1 MVDYQVDMEM
11 LKNICPVYN
20 DYIQDE
26 TANNANNT
34 YNFTQLEGEI
44 MLLKDKYFAKV
55 EYGNQYIDKLNAVEK
70 DYFEKKYGPEIYRY
84 LKDKRDQFI
93 ESKSKEEC
101 QSMLLSDGSDFDVDE
116 IGNFIQ
122 NLQRDISNEFKL
134 YNELESQ
141 SNENI
146 ANIDNINDNTT
157 TIKDELSKLYSKSS
171 LDKRKIEYRQE
182 EIQKINYYN
191 NMITI
196 FYFFVLFMYFLYLVV
211 TEKLNIGKSWF
222 IYIILI
228 IFPIYIYP
236 FLFYYIKK
244 LFTFLSINMELSGPK
259 HVFINEDVKFNFLG

>member
-20 DYIQDE
+20 DYVQDE
-26 TANNANNT
+26 TENNANNT

-55 EYGNQYIDKLNAVEK
+55 EYGNQYIDKLDTAEK
-70 DYFEKKYGPEIYRY
+70 EYFEKKYGPEIYAY
-84 LKDKRDQFI
+84 LKDKRNEFI
-93 ESKSKEEC
+93 ELKSKDEC
-101 QSMLLSDGSDFDVDE
+101 QRMLSTDGQDFNVND
-116 IGNFIQ
+116 IGSFIV
-122 NLQRDISNEFKL
+122 NLQRDICDE
-134 YNELESQ
+134 YIVYQELESQ
-141 SNENI
+141 KNDNI
-146 ANIDNINDNTT
+146 LNIKNINDNTT
-157 TIKDELSKLYSKSS
+157 TITDELSKLYSKSS

-211 TEKLNIGKSWF
+211 TEKLNIGRSWF

-244 LFTFLSINMELSGPK
+244 LFTFLSINMELNGPK
-259 HVFINEDVKFNFLG
+259 NVFINEDVKFDFLG

>member
-20 DYIQDE
+20 DYVQDE
-26 TANNANNT
+26 TSNNADNT

-55 EYGNQYIDKLNAVEK
+55 EYGNDYIGKLK
-70 DYFEKKYGPEIYRY
+70 DAEEEYFTKKYGPEIYEY
-84 LKDKRDQFI
+84 LKQKRDEFI
-93 ESKSKEEC
+93 KSKTKGEC
-101 QSMLLSDGSDFDVDE
+101 QSMLLSDGSDFNVDD
-116 IGNFIQ
+116 IGSFIK
-122 NLQRDISNEFKL
+122 NLREDISNEFKL

-141 SNENI
+141 SNGNI

-171 LDKRKIEYRQE
+171 LDKRKIEYRQQ
-182 EIQKINYYN
+182 EIQTINYYN

-196 FYFFVLFMYFLYLVV
+196 FYFFVLFMYFLYLIVN
-211 TEKLNIGKSWF
+211 EKLNISKSWF

-244 LFTFLSINMELSGPK
+244 LFTFLSINMELNGPK
-259 HVFINEDVKFNFLG
+259 NVFINEDVKFDFLG